1 MKAYLNIVKNII
13 EKGVYKKDRTGV
25 GTIGVTGERFQH
37 DMSEG
42 FPLLTTKK
50 MAYKSIKVEL
60 EGFVKGITDK
70 KWYQERGCNIW
81 NEWCNPKKVPYG
93 HDTETQKKMSEEP
106 DLGTVYGFQWRHW
119 NAPYDNEKTDYSGKG
134 IDQLEQMVQKLKKN
148 PTDRRNLV
156 SAWNPEQI
164 NQMALPPCH
173 LLYQVLVQD
182 DKLDLIWYQRSVDT
196 MLGLPFNIA
205 SYATLLHLLAKEA
218 GLKEGT
224 LTGFLGDTHIYVNH
238 LEQAKE
244 QTKREPLTLPKI
256 VTENFTSI
264 FEWNHENTKIIDYQ
278 NQGPIKFPIAV

>member
-1 MKAYLNIVKNII
+1 MKAYLNIVNNILENGIRKN
-13 EKGVYKKDRTGV
+13 DRTGV

-60 EGFVKGITDK
+60 EGFIKGITDK

-81 NEWCNPKKVPYG
+81 NEWCNPKKVLYG
-93 HDTETQKKMSEEP
+93 HDAETQKKMSEEL

-119 NAPYDNEKTDYSGKG
+119 NAAYNDEKTDYSGKG

-148 PTDRRNLV
+148 PADRRNLV

-205 SYATLLHLLAKEA
+205 SYATLLHLLAKET

-244 QTKREPLTLPKI
+244 QTKREPLQLPKI
-256 VTENFTSI
+256 VTESFTTI